1 LRACASAALAG
12 VMLAPLVP
20 EVLTVAGRAV
30 TVWPAGRPI
39 SEEEAEY
46 APWEEGA
53 RLLARL
59 HAVPPELLPPLPPAG
74 GPERA
79 ARAVRRLEGD
89 GPAERLVRRAF
100 EELPEP
106 KVGRPGLPE
115 PDVGRPGLPEP
126 DVGRPGLPE
135 PETGRPGL
143 LAHGD
148 WHLGQLVLRD
158 RWL

>member
-1 LRACASAALAG
+1 
-12 VMLAPLVP
+12 
-20 EVLTVAGRAV
+20 
-30 TVWPAGRPI
+30 
-39 SEEEAEY
+39 
-46 APWEEGA
+46 
-53 RLLARL
+53 
-59 HAVPPELLPPLPPAG
+59 
-74 GPERA
+74 ERA

-158 RWL
+158 RWLPIDADVLGVGDSAWSLARPAAWYAAGLLDQEVWDRFLGAYLAAGGPALDGEGPWRRLDLPARAMTAQLAA